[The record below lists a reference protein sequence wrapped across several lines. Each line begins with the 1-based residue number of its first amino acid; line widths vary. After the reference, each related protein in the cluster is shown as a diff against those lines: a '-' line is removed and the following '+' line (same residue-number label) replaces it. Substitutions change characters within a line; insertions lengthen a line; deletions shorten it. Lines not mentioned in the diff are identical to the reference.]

1 MNRAELNK
9 THTKVFE
16 AVSEVHSFLGPGL
29 NYPVYK
35 ASLLHEL
42 RHKGLL
48 FKKDVIF
55 PLTYKNFK
63 AGELTIEILIEN
75 NIILQIITET
85 EITELIVAGMQ
96 SKLKLTGMRMGIIV
110 TFNTLN
116 IIEGYRKVLFNQ

>member
-9 THTKVFE
+9 VHTKVFE

-29 NYPVYK
+29 DNPVYK
-35 ASLLHEL
+35 SALLHEL

-48 FKKDVIF
+48 FKKDVVF
-55 PLTYKNFK
+55 PLSYKLFK
-63 AGELTIEILIEN
+63 AGELVIEVLIEN
-75 NIILQIITET
+75 NIILQIIRET
-85 EITELIVAGMQ
+85 EITDLHLAGLQ
-96 SKLKLTGMRMGIIV
+96 SKLKHTGLRMGIIV